1 MRGGSEADYENRGP
15 KAFDLIRENDGS
27 GAEGANEHGEFTGGI
42 DARAVTNQARRKPA
56 AGDAADVR
64 DQIDDR
70 DGSTDFREH
79 QIMPALQKVGHPEE
93 IEPPDGI
100 GEKFA
105 YDERICLAVRE
116 QSGPL
121 DFPDGFGRIRADVI
135 ELGSGYS
142 RMLVRFAVQ
151 QKPEYEPAKSE
162 RASKKKG
169 GAPAPER
176 SHPWRQER
184 RDDGADA
191 GAGVE
196 NAGGQGALLF
206 GEPFGDGFDA
216 GGEDAGFAET
226 QRETRGRETDEGAR
240 SSMGHRGETPER
252 HGQRVTCART
262 EAIDEASDEEHAGR
276 IGHLEIGNEM
286 AVLDVVPAEVV
297 LQSRLQ
303 DAEQ

>member
-1 MRGGSEADYENRGP
+1 MRGGGEADYENRGP
-15 KAFDLIRENDGS
+15 KAFDSIRENDGS
-27 GAEGANEHGEFTGGI
+27 GAEGANEHGEFTCGI
-42 DARAVTNQARRKPA
+42 DARATTNQARREPA

-70 DGSTDFREH
+70 DGRTDFREH
-79 QIMPALQKVGHPEE
+79 QIMLALQKVGHPEE

-105 YDERICLAVRE
+105 DDERIGLAVRE

-142 RMLVRFAVQ
+142 RMLVRFAIQ
-151 QKPEYEPAKSE
+151 QKQEYEPDKSE

-176 SHPWRQER
+176 SHPWRKER
-184 RDDGADA
+184 SNDGADA

-196 NAGGQGALLF
+196 DAGGQGALLF
-206 GEPFGDGFDA
+206 GEPFGNAFDA
-216 GGEDAGFAET
+216 GGEDASFAET
-226 QRETRGRETDEGAR
+226 YRETGGRKTDERAPSGAR
-240 SSMGHRGETPER
+240 HRGEAPER
-252 HGQRVTCART
+252 HG
-262 EAIDEASDEEHAGR
+262 H
-276 IGHLEIGNEM
+276 
-286 AVLDVVPAEVV
+286 P
-297 LQSRLQ
+297 
-303 DAEQ
+303 